1 MAELTILAGN
11 DEKLA
16 DGSHVWAQGVA
27 ADEGFRNV
35 SRRWYEQ
42 TTDYDAGFEHLES
55 ERGARE
61 DILFDRD
68 SVKFGINQV
77 GQFTVHIDGRHFV
90 PTDWASRQLSKW
102 YKVPETLTKHF
113 IGGDHEDINLLCD
126 VFDNANRK
134 LKGEPAETEDGEESG
149 KNLKFRTYSDGTLRA
164 VLSEQYS
171 IVDNR
176 WYLEVLR
183 ELIPGGRLSHF
194 NRSDADTIY
203 GNILIPDSIREEND
217 SDYGGMVSIGNCEI
231 GKRKV
236 SQYPSIY
243 RAICMNGCIWGKTA
257 GMEYSKRHRGIVLEE
272 LKAMIRD
279 NITKQIPLLGVGVD
293 KLIET
298 RALPITS
305 TVYAMFAAI
314 VNEHNWNKNVANSA
328 ADQWQKQGQ
337 DKSCFGIID
346 AMTRAGQEHDES
358 LWLATDEVAGK
369 IMAGGASMWEKLNA
383 TASGLSE
390 AKIGKLLGI

>member
-1 MAELTILAGN
+1 MSDLAILTGN
-11 DEKLA
+11 DETLA
-16 DGSHVWAQGVA
+16 DGAHVWAQGVA
-27 ADEGFRNV
+27 ADEGFKNV

-61 DILFDRD
+61 DITFDRD
-68 SVKFGINQV
+68 NVQFALNGADNFVVKIG
-77 GQFTVHIDGRHFV
+77 GREFI
-90 PTDWASRQLSKW
+90 PTSWAARQLSKW
-102 YKVPETLTKHF
+102 YKVPETLTNHF
-113 IGGDHEDINLLCD
+113 IDGDADDVNLLCD

-134 LKGEPAETEDGEESG
+134 LKGVDDEEGG

-176 WYLEVLR
+176 WYLEVLK

-203 GNILIPDSIREEND
+203 GNILIPDTIREEQD

-243 RAICMNGCIWGKTA
+243 RAICLNGCIWGKTA
-257 GMEYSKRHRGIVLEE
+257 GMEYTKRHRGIVLDE
-272 LKAMIRD
+272 LRAMIIT
-279 NITKQIPLLGVGVD
+279 NINRQIPLMGVGVD
-293 KLIET
+293 KLLAT
-298 RALPITS
+298 RTLPITS
-305 TVYAMFAAI
+305 AVYAMFAAI
-314 VNEHNWNKNVANSA
+314 VNEHNLNKNVANSA
-328 ADQWQKQGQ
+328 VTQWEAQG
-337 DKSCFGIID
+337 KEKTCFGIID
-346 AMTRAGQEHDES
+346 AITRGGQEHDET
-358 LWLATDEVAGK
+358 LWIATDEVAGK

-383 TASGLSE
+383 TASSLSE
-390 AKIGKLLGI
+390 DKIVKLLGI